1 MNLVERFFATLTEK
15 QIRRGTF
22 RSTRQLET
30 AIKNYLRL
38 YNEDPHPFV
47 WHKTADEILESVG
60 RFCQRTSDSGH

>member
-38 YNEDPHPFV
+38 YNEDPHPFI

-60 RFCQRTSDSGH
+60 RCCQRTLDSGH